1 MNISQHKIKK
11 FSKVPDYPSSQL
23 SEDWD
28 FTFLLELIEWKL
40 KKMSKYFHT
49 ANIVENEGR
58 KGDICD
64 KAIKILHAGYFTNYV
79 LSLDLD
85 DIYVNTKNAKRFLN
99 PKRYEFTFNHKKL
112 YRLYFKADVRAEKAK
127 VLFWKYLHHYIE
139 QLWD

>member
-1 MNISQHKIKK
+1 MNIPQRKIKRFNK
-11 FSKVPDYPSSQL
+11 IPDYPSSQL

-64 KAIKILHAGYFTNYV
+64 KAIRILHAGYFTNYI
-79 LSLDLD
+79 LSYDLD